1 MPGLGV
7 VFYKELADFLGSRR
21 FLILLILIALAALSA
36 SYTAAQSIREEL
48 QRAQGFVFLLLFTA
62 STGTLPPFIS
72 FVGFFGPLVGL
83 ALGFDAINREL
94 TGGTLSRVLSQ
105 PVFRD
110 ALINGKFLA
119 GLTTIGIMLL
129 AIVLLTAG
137 IGLRMLGLPPN
148 SEEIIRLLLYL
159 LVSLVY
165 IAFWLGLALLFSIVF
180 RRATTS
186 ALCGMGVW
194 LFFAFFMFMVASV
207 AADNL
212 APLTPQPDPE
222 TLVRHENVK
231 RMILRFSPNTLYQE
245 ATLSLLTP
253 TLRSLG
259 PVLIREDTRI
269 LPNPLPLKESILL
282 VWPQLTALMALTL
295 ICFAVSYIKFMRQEI
310 RSP

>member
-1 MPGLGV
+1 LPGLGA

-21 FLILLILIALAALSA
+21 FLILLVLIALAALSA

-48 QRAQGFVFLLLFTA
+48 ERSQGFVFLLLFTA
-62 STGTLPPFIS
+62 SSGALPPFIS
-72 FVGFFGPLVGL
+72 FVGFFGPLAGL
-83 ALGFDAINREL
+83 ALGFDAVNREL
-94 TGGTLSRVLSQ
+94 SGGMLSRVLSQ

-137 IGLRMLGLPPN
+137 IGLRMLGVPPN

-159 LVSLVY
+159 LVALVY
-165 IAFWLGLALLFSIVF
+165 VAFWLGLALLFSILF

-186 ALCGMGVW
+186 ALSGIGVW
-194 LFFAFFMFMVASV
+194 LFFTFFMFMIASV
-207 AADNL
+207 AADTL
-212 APLTPQPDPE
+212 VPLGQQPDPE
-222 TLVRHENVK
+222 TVIRHENVR
-231 RMILRFSPNTLYQE
+231 RMFLRFSPGTLYQE

-253 TLRSLG
+253 TVRSLG
-259 PVLIREDTRI
+259 PVLIRETSRF

-282 VWPQLTALMALTL
+282 VWPQLTALVALTL
-295 ICFAVSYIKFMRQEI
+295 ICFAVSYIRFMRQEI